1 MYIFAITYNFALSNL
16 NIKTHESK
24 VIINAVN
31 VSTEFG
37 DFASENCNN
46 KCRLRLFVKDKL
58 DTSMKRSLIRPFAQV
73 EDINACLYITF
84 QQSFENVDITIRDK
98 EGNEVVN
105 DQQTAIY
112 EGHVITI
119 PQSNGYPYSI
129 VITSSMVNIQ
139 GEIVLED

>member
-1 MYIFAITYNFALSNL
+1 MKAKLLLMLLMSLLSL
-16 NIKTHESK
+16 GI
-24 VIINAVN
+24 
-31 VSTEFG
+31 
-37 DFASENCNN
+37 FASENCNN

-58 DTSMKRSLIRPFAQV
+58 DTSVKRSLIRPFAQV

>member
-1 MYIFAITYNFALSNL
+1 MKAKLLLMLLMSLLSL
-16 NIKTHESK
+16 GI
-24 VIINAVN
+24 
-31 VSTEFG
+31 
-37 DFASENCNN
+37 FASENCNN

-58 DTSMKRSLIRPFAQV
+58 DTSMKRSLIRP

>member
-1 MYIFAITYNFALSNL
+1 MKAKLLLMLLMSLLSL
-16 NIKTHESK
+16 GI
-24 VIINAVN
+24 
-31 VSTEFG
+31 
-37 DFASENCNN
+37 FASENCNN

-105 DQQTAIY
+105 DLRRACDHYSTVERIPLFYSDNFLYGEYTRGNCVRRLKPIY
-112 EGHVITI
+112 
-119 PQSNGYPYSI
+119 
-129 VITSSMVNIQ
+129 
-139 GEIVLED
+139 